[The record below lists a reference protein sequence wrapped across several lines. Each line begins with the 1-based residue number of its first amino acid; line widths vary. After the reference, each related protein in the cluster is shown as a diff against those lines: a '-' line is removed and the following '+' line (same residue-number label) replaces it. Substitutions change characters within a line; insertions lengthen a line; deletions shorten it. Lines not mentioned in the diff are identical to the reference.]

1 MYFKLGWLTPD
12 DKISYLLGKNPASP
26 PFEKDLSVGDDGS
39 RVVRGRYVVQQL
51 EGYRDETYEVVVH
64 NDEAKLLKRYR
75 EANLASYV
83 SAAPYAVNP
92 RNLKGVISA
101 LKSAVDGKAKGVDAA
116 EVAKPR
122 HLSAIVG
129 PFLAPDHLV
138 VEIYKGLG
146 LHPRRLTVGVPTTAH
161 VGVYAV
167 GGFDVAPLPLAE
179 FLQRVFVGAYALS
192 IKDHD
197 EYMLQES
204 LVESLIEMSKAW
216 LGKCEGAERVMA
228 AIARGRKGLLVKFQ
242 DAIKEEE
249 VAAEVPEEEVPE
261 EQLEKKVSLHVK
273 RHETIIK
280 ALAGVPLKRVVDLGC
295 GDGGLL
301 QRIKASLPEGSE
313 VPMLAIDADTRRVL
327 RVKRRGKIKARD
339 WNILLPKPT
348 AEELQPTL
356 LLCSEVIEH
365 LGADDRRTL
374 IKQICELWR
383 PHFFALTTPNV
394 AYNHVWG
401 LKEGEFRH
409 NDHRIEY
416 TREDLERE
424 VLQPLKDGGYN
435 PQVYPVIGFEAEPT
449 QPSFVVVASRAQVT
463 DETTKATAEQHLRW
477 IGNAYAPFAVEEV
490 GYSIGAPEL
499 EEGYRHPVY
508 RHYRQGAFFLSPT
521 MAPVDFNPEFPDV
534 LEHPATALAYY
545 RARGVHDLVVQP
557 KWMGSRAHV
566 LAFRELATAKR
577 AGFERQV
584 TVTSRGGFPF
594 FDKEQLDAVEAQVLT
609 DLNWLH
615 GDSVQDFVAFDAEV
629 LPWVYKAEGLIRD
642 EFRKP
647 GEAAKLYH
655 AAQGE
660 VPLEVDLYL
669 ATLENFAQDQPLE
682 LRLFGLLA
690 YGAVT
695 DKGRFAPLVLPTLT
709 FTQSE
714 QHIHLQQWV
723 GADATLLRATPTLR
737 VSSFY
742 GVKQATEYW
751 DAICASGGEGVV
763 IKPNDP
769 TQLLPDGAPM
779 QPALKVRGPDY
790 LRIIYGMNYRK
801 PENFAQLTRRGTSAK
816 RRVAIQEHAL
826 SRRILMTYF
835 KGMHREHAKLVAA
848 FLGMDGLASPT
859 LDKTL

>member
-12 DKISYLLGKNPASP
+12 NTISYLLGKNPASP

-39 RVVRGRYVVQQL
+39 RVVRGRYV
-51 EGYRDETYEVVVH
+51 DDNSSYEVVVH
-64 NDEAKLLKRYR
+64 NDESKLIKRYR
-75 EANLASYV
+75 EQNLASYI

-101 LKSAVDGKAKGVDAA
+101 LKSAVDGKAKGIDAA
-116 EVAKPR
+116 EVANPR
-122 HLSAIVG
+122 HLSAIIG

-146 LHPRRLTVGVPTTAH
+146 LHPRRLTGGLPTTAH

-249 VAAEVPEEEVPE
+249 VAAEVPEEEVTE

-301 QRIKASLPEGSE
+301 QRIKATLPEGSE

-348 AEELQPTL
+348 SEELSPTL

-365 LGADDRRTL
+365 LGMDDRRTL

-383 PHFFALTTPNV
+383 PQYVALTTPNV
-394 AYNHVWG
+394 AYNATWG

-409 NDHRIEY
+409 ADHRVEY
-416 TREDLERE
+416 TYADLERE
-424 VLQPLKDGGYN
+424 VLHPLKAGGYTF
-435 PQVYPVIGFEAEPT
+435 QLHPVLGFEMEQT
-449 QPSFVVVASRAQVT
+449 QPSFIVIASRVAVT
-463 DETTKATAEQHLRW
+463 NEAEKATAEQHLRW
-477 IGNAYAPFAVEEV
+477 IGNAYAPFAIEEV

-508 RHYRQGAFFLSPT
+508 RHHRQGAFFLSPT
-521 MAPVDFNPEFPDV
+521 MAPVDFNPDFPEV
-534 LEHPATALAYY
+534 LEHPATAMAYY
-545 RARGVHDLVVQP
+545 RARDVHDLVVQP

-566 LAFRELATAKR
+566 LAFRTANAAHR
-577 AGFERQV
+577 AGFEKQV
-584 TVTSRGGFPF
+584 TITSRGGYPF
-594 FDKEQLDAVEAQVLT
+594 FDEDKHRDVEAAILADINWQV
-609 DLNWLH
+609 
-615 GDSVQDFVAFDAEV
+615 GAVRPDFVAFDAEI

-642 EFRKP
+642 EFQKP
-647 GEAAKLYH
+647 GEAAKLFF
-655 AAQGE
+655 AAQGD
-660 VPLEVDLYL
+660 VPAEVDLYL
-669 ATLENFAQDQPLE
+669 ATLENFAKSQPLE
-682 LRLFGLLA
+682 VRMFSLLA
-690 YGAVT
+690 YGTVT
-695 DKGRFAPLVLPTLT
+695 DRGKFTSLVLPALT
-709 FTQSE
+709 MKHTSQTVL
-714 QHIHLQQWV
+714 LQQV
-723 GADATLLRATPTLR
+723 CVPEPSLLKLTPTLP
-737 VSSFY
+737 VHSTY
-742 GVKQATEYW
+742 DVKKVTEYW
-751 DAICASGGEGVV
+751 QIICASGGEGVV

-769 TQLLPDGAPM
+769 MQLLPDGAPM

-790 LRIIYGMNYRK
+790 LRIIYGMNYLK

-826 SRRILMTYF
+826 ARRILMTYF

-848 FLGMDGLASPT
+848 FLGMDGLAAPT

>member
-1 MYFKLGWLTPD
+1 MYFNLGWKTPD
-12 DKISYLLGKNPASP
+12 DKISFLLGKNPSSP
-26 PFEKDLSVGDDGS
+26 PFKKDLSGADDGS
-39 RVVRGRYVVQQL
+39 RIVHGRYV
-51 EGYRDETYEVVVH
+51 EGSAYEVVVH

-75 EANLASYV
+75 AENLASYV

-101 LKSAVDGKAKGVDAA
+101 LKSAVDGKAKGIDATEIA
-116 EVAKPR
+116 RPR
-122 HLSAIVG
+122 ALAAIIG
-129 PFLAPDHLV
+129 PFLAPKHLV
-138 VEIYKGLG
+138 IEIYKGLG
-146 LHPRRLTVGVPTTAH
+146 LHPRHLDVNMPTTQH
-161 VGVYAV
+161 VGMYAL
-167 GGFDVAPLPLAE
+167 GGLDVEPFPLAE
-179 FLQRVFVGAYALS
+179 FLRRVFIGAYALS

-197 EYMLQES
+197 EYALQES
-204 LVESLIEMSKAW
+204 LVEALIEMSKDW
-216 LGKCEGAERVMA
+216 LGQCSGAEQVMR
-228 AIARGRKGLLVKFQ
+228 AIARGQKGLLVKFR
-242 DAIKEEE
+242 DAIKDEE
-249 VAAEVPEEEVPE
+249 VAAEVSDEDAPE
-261 EQLEKKVSLHVK
+261 EQLEQKISLHVR
-273 RHETIIK
+273 RHETILK
-280 ALAGVPLKRVVDLGC
+280 ALAGVPLTRVVDLGC

-301 QRIKASLPEGSE
+301 ARIRASLPEGSPE
-313 VPMLAIDADTRRVL
+313 IPMLAIDADTRRVM

-339 WNILLPKPT
+339 WNILLPKLT

-374 IKQICELWR
+374 IKQVCEMWR

-409 NDHRIEY
+409 ADHRIEY

-424 VLQPLKDGGYN
+424 VLQPLKEGGYI
-435 PQVYPVIGFEAEPT
+435 PQVYPVIGFETEPT
-449 QPSFVVVASRAQVT
+449 QPSFVVVASRAQDTT
-463 DETTKATAEQHLRW
+463 DEVKNTAEQHLRW

-499 EEGYRHPVY
+499 EEGYKHPVY

-521 MAPVDFNPEFPDV
+521 MAPVDYNPAFPDV

-545 RARGVHDLVVQP
+545 HARGVDDVVVQP

-594 FDKEQLDAVEAQVLT
+594 FDKEQLDAVESQVLT

-615 GDSVQDFVAFDAEV
+615 ADSVQDFVAFDAEV

-655 AAQGE
+655 AAQGA

-714 QHIHLQQWV
+714 QHIHLQQWI
-723 GADATLLRATPTLR
+723 GADATLLRATPTLS

-751 DAICASGGEGVV
+751 EAVCASGGEGVV

-848 FLGMDGLASPT
+848 FLGMDGLAAPT

>member
-26 PFEKDLSVGDDGS
+26 PFEKDLSVGDDHS
-39 RVVRGRYVVQQL
+39 RVVRGQYVVQQL

-161 VGVYAV
+161 VGVYVV

-249 VAAEVPEEEVPE
+249 VASEVPEEEAPE
-261 EQLEKKVSLHVK
+261 EQLEKKISLHVK

-301 QRIKASLPEGSE
+301 QRIKASLPEGTE

-327 RVKRRGKIKARD
+327 RVKRRGKIKARN

-374 IKQICELWR
+374 IKQVCELWR

-401 LKEGEFRH
+401 LEEGEFRH
-409 NDHRIEY
+409 ADHRIEY
-416 TREDLERE
+416 TREDLEKE
-424 VLQPLKDGGYN
+424 VLQPLKEGGYN
-435 PQVYPVIGFEAEPT
+435 PQVYPVLGFEAEPT
-449 QPSFVVVASRAQVT
+449 QPSFVVIASRAQITT
-463 DETTKATAEQHLRW
+463 DNVKNTAEQHLRW
-477 IGNAYAPFAVEEV
+477 IANAYAPFAVEEV
-490 GYSIGAPEL
+490 GYLIGAPEL

-521 MAPVDFNPEFPDV
+521 MAPVDYNSKYPDV

-545 RARGVHDLVVQP
+545 HARGVRDLVVQP

-566 LAFRELATAKR
+566 LAFRTPEIAAC
-577 AGFERQV
+577 AGFDAQV
-584 TVTSRGGFPF
+584 VVTSRGGYPF
-594 FDKEQLDAVEAQVLT
+594 FDKDQLAEVAPRMLA
-609 DLNWLH
+609 DLSWRIGN
-615 GDSVQDFVAFDAEV
+615 STQDFVAFDAEA

-647 GEAAKLYH
+647 GEAAKLFH
-655 AAQGE
+655 ALQGE

-690 YGAVT
+690 YGMIT
-695 DKGRFAPLVLPTLT
+695 DMGWFASLVLPTLMLSQT
-709 FTQSE
+709 E
-714 QHIHLQQWV
+714 QAQ
-723 GADATLLRATPTLR
+723 LLRRLLAPDARILKVTPTIPIN
-737 VSSFY
+737 STY
-742 GVKQATEYW
+742 GVKQVTEYW
-751 DAICASGGEGVV
+751 EEICAAGGEGVV

-779 QPALKVRGPDY
+779 QPALKVRGREY
-790 LRIIYGMNYRK
+790 LRIIYGMNYLK
-801 PENFAQLTRRGTSAK
+801 PENFGLLRWRGTSAK

-826 SRRILMTYF
+826 ARRILMTYF
-835 KGMHREHAKLVAA
+835 KGMYREHAKLVAA
-848 FLGMDGLASPT
+848 FLGMDGLAAPT